1 MCIDLH
7 THSVYSDGSA
17 TVAELIDLAGQHQLH
32 ALALTDH
39 DTVEGVAEAQAL
51 GASSGIP
58 VLSGVE
64 ISTTL
69 RQHAVHILGYGFDA
83 ADARLQEWLK
93 PLQEGRD
100 KRNALILE
108 KLQNLGIDITWDEV
122 KELSPYGQTGR
133 PHFAR
138 VLINKGVVT
147 CFQEAFSRFLGRNK
161 PAYASRFSYT
171 ATEAITMLHH
181 CGAVA
186 VLAHP
191 GQLDPEMRQQSLV
204 IQELALRGLDGIEL
218 FYPTHTRKMHKK
230 LRTIAQNHHLLVT
243 GGSDYHGPS
252 RANHQMAC
260 QATGFCPPDG
270 LLTDLQNRIA
280 MRHH

>member
-17 TVAELIDLAGQHQLH
+17 TVEELINLAGQHNLH

-39 DTVEGVAEAQAL
+39 DTIEGVKEAQQL
-51 GASSGIP
+51 GASIGIP
-58 VLSGVE
+58 VISGVE
-64 ISTTL
+64 ISCTM
-69 RQHAVHILGYGFDA
+69 RQHTVHILGYGFDA
-83 ADARLQEWLK
+83 EYTALRDWLK
-93 PLQEGRD
+93 PLQEGRK
-100 KRNALILE
+100 KRNTRILE
-108 KLQNLGIDITWDEV
+108 KLQGLGINISWDDV
-122 KELSPYGQTGR
+122 KKLSPCGQTGR

-138 VLINKGVVT
+138 ALINKGVVT
-147 CFQEAFSRFLGRNK
+147 SFQEAFGRFLGRNK
-161 PAYASRFSYT
+161 PAYVSRFAYT

-191 GQLDPEMRQQSLV
+191 GQLDPEMRMQSLV
-204 IQELALRGLDGIEL
+204 IQELALRGLDGLEI
-218 FYPTHTRKMHKK
+218 FYPSHTRKMKKK
-230 LRTIAQNHHLLVT
+230 LRTIAQDHHLLVT

-260 QATGFCPPDG
+260 QSGGFCPPDG
-270 LLTDLQNRIA
+270 LLPDLQQRIA